1 MNGVSVCATPSCDD
15 RSAHSSGEEILI
27 FIDNQKMKC
36 YTEKVIKQYLHT
48 KKGGEKMKKKVLAM
62 LLALTFVF
70 TLVLT
75 ACGNQ
80 AKPDEQKP
88 DEQKQGEGDTTP
100 SGEGAPFHIGIVTG
114 TVSQS
119 EDDERGAEAM
129 VAKYGNAKDGGYITH
144 LNYPDNFSQ
153 EMETTIQQITS
164 LADDPLMKV
173 IVVNQAVPGTT
184 AAFEKIRAEHPDI
197 ILLAGSSQEDTA
209 MIEGAADIV
218 VDPDNSGRGYLIPLA
233 AQKLGCKTFVHVSFP
248 RHMGIELLS
257 LRKDIMEATCDKL
270 GIKFAMET
278 APDPTT
284 DVGVTGAQQFIL
296 EKMPAWVE
304 KYGKDTAFFATND
317 AHTEPILKKCA
328 ELGAYFIEAD
338 LPSPIMG
345 YPAAFGVELKDV
357 AGDWPKILE
366 RVEQAV
372 EKAGEDLYVQ
382 IPISMTQAALGL
394 DINVRNL
401 KGETIKVSIPSGI
414 QNGKII
420 RVKGQGLPRY
430 RNADLKGDLYIKVQI
445 DTPKRLGLKAKQ
457 IMKEL
462 SDAIGE
468 NDNPTPVAFEND

>member
-1 MNGVSVCATPSCDD
+1 
-15 RSAHSSGEEILI
+15 
-27 FIDNQKMKC
+27 MKC
-36 YTEKVIKQYLHT
+36 YTEKVIKLYLHT
-48 KKGGEKMKKKVLAM
+48 KKGGEEMKRKVLAM

-80 AKPDEQKP
+80 AKPDEPKP
-88 DEQKQGEGDTTP
+88 GEGGTTP

-197 ILLAGSSQEDTA
+197 VLLAGSSQEDTS

-257 LRKDIMEATCDKL
+257 LRRDIMEATCDKL
-270 GIKFAMET
+270 GMKFAMET

-372 EKAGEDLYVQ
+372 EKAGGGGRLGTWAYSFGFTTSQALVEYGKRVVEGTMQKGNIEDLLTCFKEYTPGAEWNGSAYIDKV
-382 IPISMTQAALGL
+382 S
-394 DINVRNL
+394 
-401 KGETIKVSIPSGI
+401 GETKTNHAMVSQDTYIL
-414 QNGKII
+414 GK
-420 RVKGQGLPRY
+420 GY
-430 RNADLKGDLYIKVQI
+430 
-445 DTPKRLGLKAKQ
+445 LGMTKETVPDVYKMLDEFKAK
-457 IMKEL
+457 
-462 SDAIGE
+462 
-468 NDNPTPVAFEND
+468 